1 MAIQLG
7 LRANWRQFSL
17 LVLVNA
23 FVGGMVGLERS
34 ILPQLA
40 EQEFHLVA
48 RSAILS
54 FIVVFGLTKAVA
66 NYYAGAWAGRVGR
79 KNLLL
84 IGWVFGLPVPLL
96 LLWAPS
102 WGWVI
107 AANVLLGLN
116 QGLAWSST
124 VVMKMDLVG
133 PRQRGLAMGL
143 NESAGYLAVGA
154 TAFASGWLATEYGLR
169 PYPFYL
175 GLGLA
180 GLGLLSSLLVRDTRA
195 HVALEVAQTPA
206 GPAGPA
212 LSFWDVTWRHPNL
225 GSVTQAGLVNNLN
238 DGMVWGLLPLL
249 LAGKGFTLTQI
260 GTVAAVYPG
269 VWGLGQLLTGPLA
282 DRLCK
287 KDLLFWGMLLQ
298 GAVLLAMLFT
308 DTYPA
313 FLGLAA
319 LLGAG
324 TALVYPTFLAAVGE
338 YAPAPQRARSV
349 GIFRFWRDAG
359 YAIGALLTGVLAD
372 AFGLSAALAAIGGL
386 TVISA
391 LVVRSRMYCP
401 PDASGDPGTAPAC
414 PRPAP
419 GFPLAGRE
427 LRFSFRS
434 CLALAGREKSTSM
447 PSTWRLKSS
456 MTFRVRKRRPSV
468 SASLVKSSDQQPLGP
483 AGTCSG
489 CLSRSGNRRFFR
501 RLPSCRPRA

>member
-1 MAIQLG
+1 MTTQLG
-7 LRANWRQFSL
+7 LRANWPQFTL
-17 LVLVNA
+17 LVLINA

-79 KNLLL
+79 KRLLL
-84 IGWVFGLPVPLL
+84 FGWLFGLPVPLL

-124 VVMKMDLVG
+124 VVMKMDLVA

-175 GLGLA
+175 GLALA
-180 GLGLLSSLLVRDTRA
+180 VLGLLGSLLVRDTRA
-195 HVALEVAQTPA
+195 HVALEAAQAPA
-206 GPAGPA
+206 GPTGPP

-225 GSVTQAGLVNNLN
+225 GSITQAGLINNLN

-260 GTVAAVYPG
+260 GTVAAVYPT

-298 GAVLLAMLFT
+298 GAVLLALLFT
-308 DTYPA
+308 YSYPG
-313 FLGLAA
+313 FLALAA

-359 YAIGALLTGVLAD
+359 YAIGALLTGLLAD
-372 AFGLSAALAAIGGL
+372 AFGLGAALAAIGGL
-386 TVISA
+386 TIFSA
-391 LVVRSRMYCP
+391 FVVRSRMYCL
-401 PDASGDPGTAPAC
+401 PDATADPAAAPGC
-414 PRPAP
+414 PRPVQGLP
-419 GFPLAGRE
+419 PAGPV
-427 LRFSFRS
+427 LRYSFR
-434 CLALAGREKSTSM
+434 
-447 PSTWRLKSS
+447 P
-456 MTFRVRKRRPSV
+456 
-468 SASLVKSSDQQPLGP
+468 
-483 AGTCSG
+483 
-489 CLSRSGNRRFFR
+489 RFAFVG
-501 RLPSCRPRA
+501 

>member
-1 MAIQLG
+1 MAQPQLG
-7 LRANWRQFSL
+7 LRENWHQFAL
-17 LVLVNA
+17 LVLINA

-34 ILPQLA
+34 ILPRLA

-66 NYYAGAWAGRVGR
+66 NYYAGAWANRIGR

-84 IGWVFGLPVPLL
+84 IGWLFGLPVPLL
-96 LLWAPS
+96 LLWAPT

-124 VVMKMDLVG
+124 VVMKIDLVG
-133 PRQRGLAMGL
+133 PKQRGLAMGL
-143 NESAGYLAVGA
+143 NESAGYLAVAA

-175 GLGLA
+175 GIVLA
-180 GLGLLSSLLVRDTRA
+180 VLGLLGSLLVRDTRH
-195 HVALEVAQTPA
+195 HVALEAAQAPT
-206 GPAGPA
+206 GPVGPP
-212 LSFWDVTWRHPNL
+212 LSFWDVSWRHPNL

-249 LAGKGFTLTQI
+249 LASKGFTLTQI
-260 GTVAAVYPG
+260 GTVAAVYPA
-269 VWGLGQLLTGPLA
+269 VWGLGQLVTGPLA

-308 DTYPA
+308 SSYPV
-313 FLGLAA
+313 FLLLAA

-324 TALVYPTFLAAVGE
+324 TALVYPTFLAAVAE
-338 YAPAPQRARSV
+338 YSPLPQRARSV

-359 YAIGALLTGVLAD
+359 YAIGALLTGLLAD
-372 AFGLSAALAAIGGL
+372 AFGLPVALAAIGGL
-386 TVISA
+386 TVLSA
-391 LVVRSRMYCP
+391 LVIRRRMYCLP
-401 PDASGDPGTAPAC
+401 VPDGLDTPGVIC
-414 PRPAP
+414 I
-419 GFPLAGRE
+419 
-427 LRFSFRS
+427 RS
-434 CLALAGREKSTSM
+434 SSTSRGN
-447 PSTWRLKSS
+447 STLLYRW
-456 MTFRVRKRRPSV
+456 
-468 SASLVKSSDQQPLGP
+468 
-483 AGTCSG
+483 
-489 CLSRSGNRRFFR
+489 LSRPYSPP
-501 RLPSCRPRA
+501 LPSGVG

>member
-1 MAIQLG
+1 MITPRLG
-7 LRANWRQFSL
+7 LRENWRQFIL

-34 ILPQLA
+34 ILPRLA

-66 NYYAGAWAGRVGR
+66 NYYAGTWANKIGR
-79 KNLLL
+79 KNLLV
-84 IGWVFGLPVPLL
+84 IGWLFGLPVPLL

-133 PRQRGLAMGL
+133 PKQRGLAMGL
-143 NESAGYLAVGA
+143 NESAGYLAVAA
-154 TAFASGWLATEYGLR
+154 TAFVSGWLATEYGLR

-175 GLGLA
+175 GIVLSV
-180 GLGLLSSLLVRDTRA
+180 LGLLGSLLVRDTRH
-195 HVALEVAQTPA
+195 HVALEAAQSPVMQT
-206 GPAGPA
+206 GPT
-212 LSFWDVTWRHPNL
+212 LSFWDVSWRHPNL

-249 LAGKGFTLTQI
+249 LASKGFSLTQI
-260 GTVAAVYPG
+260 GTVAAVYPA
-269 VWGLGQLLTGPLA
+269 VWGLGQLVTGPLA

-308 DTYPA
+308 NTYPV
-313 FLGLAA
+313 FLLLAA

-324 TALVYPTFLAAVGE
+324 TALVYPTFLAAVAE
-338 YAPAPQRARSV
+338 YAPAPQRAHSV
-349 GIFRFWRDAG
+349 GIFRFWRDMG

-372 AFGLSAALAAIGGL
+372 AFGLGAALATIGGL
-386 TVISA
+386 TVLSA
-391 LVVRSRMYCP
+391 LVIQRRMYCLP
-401 PDASGDPGTAPAC
+401 AADASGITGDCARSTPLQHRTSWKLTAN
-414 PRPAP
+414 
-419 GFPLAGRE
+419 
-427 LRFSFRS
+427 FS
-434 CLALAGREKSTSM
+434 A
-447 PSTWRLKSS
+447 
-456 MTFRVRKRRPSV
+456 VSV
-468 SASLVKSSDQQPLGP
+468 G
-483 AGTCSG
+483 
-489 CLSRSGNRRFFR
+489 
-501 RLPSCRPRA
+501 

>member
-1 MAIQLG
+1 MPTQLG
-7 LRANWRQFSL
+7 LRANWRQFAL

-23 FVGGMVGLERS
+23 FVGGMVGLERT
-34 ILPQLA
+34 ILPRLA

-66 NYYAGAWAGRVGR
+66 NYYAGAWAGRMGR
-79 KNLLL
+79 KNLLVL
-84 IGWVFGLPVPLL
+84 GWAFGLPVPLL

-107 AANVLLGLN
+107 FANVLLGLN

-133 PRQRGLAMGL
+133 PKQRGLAMGL

-175 GLGLA
+175 GISLA
-180 GLGLLSSLLVRDTRA
+180 VLGLLGSLLVRDTRV
-195 HVALEVAQTPA
+195 HVALEAAQAPATPT
-206 GPAGPA
+206 GPR
-212 LSFWDVTWRHPNL
+212 LSFWDVSWRHPNL
-225 GSVTQAGLVNNLN
+225 GSVTQAGLINNLN
-238 DGMVWGLLPLL
+238 DGLVWGLLPLL
-249 LAGKGFTLTQI
+249 LASKGFTLTQI
-260 GTVAAVYPG
+260 GTVAAVYPA

-298 GAVLLAMLFT
+298 GVVLLAMLFT

-313 FLGLAA
+313 FVLLAA

-324 TALVYPTFLAAVGE
+324 TALVYPTFLAAVAE

-349 GIFRFWRDAG
+349 GIFRFWRDMG
-359 YAIGALLTGVLAD
+359 YAIGALLTGGLAD
-372 AFGLSAALAAIGGL
+372 AFGLPAALAAIGGL
-386 TVISA
+386 TVVSA
-391 LVVRSRMYCP
+391 VVIQRRMSCAP
-401 PDASGDPGTAPAC
+401 KANASGVPRSCPAPTAPEQPVVTG
-414 PRPAP
+414 PRW
-419 GFPLAGRE
+419 
-427 LRFSFRS
+427 SF
-434 CLALAGREKSTSM
+434 
-447 PSTWRLKSS
+447 
-456 MTFRVRKRRPSV
+456 
-468 SASLVKSSDQQPLGP
+468 Q
-483 AGTCSG
+483 
-489 CLSRSGNRRFFR
+489 
-501 RLPSCRPRA
+501 PRAGWDLTLS

>member
-1 MAIQLG
+1 MPAPRLG
-7 LRANWRQFSL
+7 LRENWQQFSL
-17 LVLVNA
+17 LVLINA

-34 ILPQLA
+34 ILPRLA

-66 NYYAGAWAGRVGR
+66 NFYAGAWADKLGR

-84 IGWVFGLPVPLL
+84 IGWLFGLPVPLL

-124 VVMKMDLVG
+124 VVMKIDLVG

-143 NESAGYLAVGA
+143 NESAGYLAVA
-154 TAFASGWLATEYGLR
+154 AMAFASGWLATEYGLR

-175 GLGLA
+175 GFGLA
-180 GLGLLSSLLVRDTRA
+180 VLGLLGSLLVRDTRA
-195 HVALEVAQTPA
+195 HAALEAAQAPA
-206 GPAGPA
+206 GPTSPP
-212 LSFWDVTWRHPNL
+212 LSFWDVSWRHPNL

-249 LAGKGFTLTQI
+249 LASKGFTLVQI
-260 GTVAAVYPG
+260 GAVAAIYPA

-287 KDLLFWGMLLQ
+287 KYLLFWGMLLQ
-298 GAVLLAMLFT
+298 GAVLLAMLFASS
-308 DTYPA
+308 YSV
-313 FLGLAA
+313 FLLLAA

-324 TALVYPTFLAAVGE
+324 TALVYPTFLAAVAE
-338 YAPAPQRARSV
+338 YAPLPQRARSV

-359 YAIGALLTGVLAD
+359 YAIGALLTGLLAD
-372 AFGLSAALAAIGGL
+372 TFGLGVALAAIGGL
-386 TVISA
+386 TVFSA
-391 LVVRSRMYCP
+391 LVIRARMYCLP
-401 PDASGDPGTAPAC
+401 LPTAAEALGSCTQSTLFQPRADWKLTSALPAVASG
-414 PRPAP
+414 
-419 GFPLAGRE
+419 
-427 LRFSFRS
+427 
-434 CLALAGREKSTSM
+434 
-447 PSTWRLKSS
+447 
-456 MTFRVRKRRPSV
+456 
-468 SASLVKSSDQQPLGP
+468 
-483 AGTCSG
+483 
-489 CLSRSGNRRFFR
+489 
-501 RLPSCRPRA
+501 

>member
-1 MAIQLG
+1 MCIRNGPMATQLG
-7 LRANWRQFSL
+7 LRANWRQFTL
-17 LVLVNA
+17 LVLINA
-23 FVGGMVGLERS
+23 FVGGMVGLERT
-34 ILPQLA
+34 ILPRLA

-79 KNLLL
+79 RNLLL
-84 IGWVFGLPVPLL
+84 IGWGGGLPVPLL

-133 PRQRGLAMGL
+133 PKQRGLAMGL

-154 TAFASGWLATEYGLR
+154 TAFASGWLATEYGLH

-175 GLGLA
+175 GLALA
-180 GLGLLSSLLVRDTRA
+180 VLGLLGSLLVRDTRA
-195 HVALEVAQTPA
+195 HVALEAAQAPA

-212 LSFWDVTWRHPNL
+212 LSFWDVSWRHPNL

-249 LAGKGFTLTQI
+249 LASKGFTLTQV
-260 GTVAAVYPG
+260 GTVAAVYPA

-298 GAVLLAMLFT
+298 GAVLLAMLCI
-308 DTYPA
+308 DSYPA

-338 YAPAPQRARSV
+338 YAPASQRARSV

-359 YAIGALLTGVLAD
+359 YALGALLTGVLAD
-372 AFGLSAALAAIGGL
+372 AFGLGVALAAIGGL
-386 TVISA
+386 TVFSA
-391 LVVRSRMYCP
+391 FIIRHRMYCLLEVAA
-401 PDASGDPGTAPAC
+401 ASAAPVAC
-414 PRPAP
+414 PRPGQGIAP
-419 GFPLAGRE
+419 AGDKVSY
-427 LRFSFRS
+427 SFRS
-434 CLALAGREKSTSM
+434 RLVLAG
-447 PSTWRLKSS
+447 
-456 MTFRVRKRRPSV
+456 
-468 SASLVKSSDQQPLGP
+468 
-483 AGTCSG
+483 
-489 CLSRSGNRRFFR
+489 
-501 RLPSCRPRA
+501 

>member
-1 MAIQLG
+1 MTTPRLG
-7 LRANWRQFSL
+7 LRENWHQFSL

-23 FVGGMVGLERS
+23 FVGGMVGLERT
-34 ILPQLA
+34 ILPRLA

-66 NYYAGAWAGRVGR
+66 NYYAGAWANTVGR
-79 KNLLL
+79 RNLLV
-84 IGWVFGLPVPLL
+84 IGWLIGLPVPLL

-107 AANVLLGLN
+107 FANVLLGLN

-124 VVMKMDLVG
+124 VVMKIDLVG
-133 PRQRGLAMGL
+133 PKQRGLAMGL
-143 NESAGYLAVGA
+143 NESAGYLAVAA

-175 GLGLA
+175 GIALA
-180 GLGLLSSLLVRDTRA
+180 VLGLLGSLLVRDTRH
-195 HVALEVAQTPA
+195 HVALEAAQAPA
-206 GPAGPA
+206 GSSAGPP

-249 LAGKGFTLTQI
+249 LASKGFTLTQI
-260 GTVAAVYPG
+260 GTVAAVYPA
-269 VWGLGQLLTGPLA
+269 VWGLGQLVTGPLA

-308 DTYPA
+308 SSYPV
-313 FLGLAA
+313 FLLLAG

-324 TALVYPTFLAAVGE
+324 TALVYPTFLAAIAE
-338 YAPAPQRARSV
+338 YAPLAQRAHSV
-349 GIFRFWRDAG
+349 GIFRLWRDAG

-372 AFGLSAALAAIGGL
+372 TLGLGAALAAIGGL
-386 TVISA
+386 TVLSS
-391 LVVRSRMYCP
+391 LVIRRRMYCLP
-401 PDASGDPGTAPAC
+401 APDSVDASTGSCA
-414 PRPAP
+414 RPAST
-419 GFPLAGRE
+419 FHLSSRRLVRPL
-427 LRFSFRS
+427 
-434 CLALAGREKSTSM
+434 
-447 PSTWRLKSS
+447 SS
-456 MTFRVRKRRPSV
+456 YLF
-468 SASLVKSSDQQPLGP
+468 QPLLRC
-483 AGTCSG
+483 A
-489 CLSRSGNRRFFR
+489 
-501 RLPSCRPRA
+501 

>member
-1 MAIQLG
+1 MALQLG
-7 LRANWRQFSL
+7 LRENWRQFSL

-34 ILPQLA
+34 ILPRLA

-54 FIVVFGLTKAVA
+54 FIVVFGLSKAVA
-66 NYYAGAWAGRVGR
+66 NYYAGAWANRIGR
-79 KNLLL
+79 KNLLV

-102 WGWVI
+102 WDWVI

-133 PRQRGLAMGL
+133 PKQRGLAMGL

-154 TAFASGWLATEYGLR
+154 TAFASGWLATTYGLR

-175 GLGLA
+175 GIALA
-180 GLGLLSSLLVRDTRA
+180 VLGLLSSLAVRDTRA
-195 HVALEVAQTPA
+195 HVALEVAQSPA
-206 GPAGPA
+206 GPAGPR
-212 LSFWDVTWRHPNL
+212 LSFWDVSWRHPNL

-249 LAGKGFTLTQI
+249 LAAKGYTLMQI
-260 GTVAAVYPG
+260 GTVAAVYPA
-269 VWGLGQLLTGPLA
+269 VWGLGQLVTGPLA

-308 DTYPA
+308 SSYPV
-313 FLGLAA
+313 FVGLAA
-319 LLGAG
+319 LLGVG
-324 TALVYPTFLAAVGE
+324 TALVYPTFLAAVAE
-338 YAPAPQRARSV
+338 YAPLAQRAHSV

-359 YAIGALLTGVLAD
+359 YAIGALLTGLLAD
-372 AFGLSAALAAIGGL
+372 AFGLGAALAAIGGL
-386 TVISA
+386 TVLSA
-391 LVVRSRMYCP
+391 LTVRWRMYCP
-401 PDASGDPGTAPAC
+401 PVEAPVAT
-414 PRPAP
+414 
-419 GFPLAGRE
+419 
-427 LRFSFRS
+427 FRS
-434 CLALAGREKSTSM
+434 GACA
-447 PSTWRLKSS
+447 
-456 MTFRVRKRRPSV
+456 
-468 SASLVKSSDQQPLGP
+468 
-483 AGTCSG
+483 
-489 CLSRSGNRRFFR
+489 
-501 RLPSCRPRA
+501 

>member
-1 MAIQLG
+1 MTTPRLG
-7 LRANWRQFSL
+7 LRENWHQFSL

-23 FVGGMVGLERS
+23 FVGGMVGLERT

-54 FIVVFGLTKAVA
+54 FIVVFGLTKAAA
-66 NYYAGAWAGRVGR
+66 NYYAGAWANTVGR
-79 KNLLL
+79 KNLLVL
-84 IGWVFGLPVPLL
+84 GWLFGLPVPLL

-107 AANVLLGLN
+107 VANVLLGFN

-124 VVMKMDLVG
+124 VVMKIDLVG
-133 PRQRGLAMGL
+133 PKQRGLAMGL
-143 NESAGYLAVGA
+143 NESAGYLAVAA

-175 GLGLA
+175 GIALA
-180 GLGLLSSLLVRDTRA
+180 VLGLLGSLLVRDTRH
-195 HVALEVAQTPA
+195 HVALEAAQAPA
-206 GPAGPA
+206 GPVGAP
-212 LSFWDVTWRHPNL
+212 LSFWDVTWRHANL

-260 GTVAAVYPG
+260 GTVAAVYPA
-269 VWGLGQLLTGPLA
+269 VWGLGQLVTGPLS

-308 DTYPA
+308 SSYPV
-313 FLGLAA
+313 FLLLAA

-324 TALVYPTFLAAVGE
+324 TALVYPTFLAAIAE
-338 YAPAPQRARSV
+338 YSPLTQRTRSV
-349 GIFRFWRDAG
+349 GIFRLWRDAG

-372 AFGLSAALAAIGGL
+372 TLGLPAALAAIGGL
-386 TVISA
+386 TVLSS
-391 LVVRSRMYCP
+391 LVIRRRMYCLP
-401 PDASGDPGTAPAC
+401 VSSSV
-414 PRPAP
+414 
-419 GFPLAGRE
+419 E
-427 LRFSFRS
+427 L
-434 CLALAGREKSTSM
+434 
-447 PSTWRLKSS
+447 
-456 MTFRVRKRRPSV
+456 
-468 SASLVKSSDQQPLGP
+468 P
-483 AGTCSG
+483 AGSCSRPTPAFR
-489 CLSRSGNRRFFR
+489 LSSQLLARPLSSYRFQPT
-501 RLPSCRPRA
+501 LHCA